1 VIGWPFDPT
10 VYAGLVAAYLG
21 HAWLARSAPDAE
33 RKHTLYLIAGLAAL
47 WLGLETPIDI
57 ISDRYLDSVH
67 MLQHVLLGFIAP
79 PLMLLSLSPTMV
91 GRLVRIPGL
100 RFITEAVAAQVIAGA
115 VMVVWHLPALY
126 DATLYNEEL
135 HTVEHLMFIAAGLLL
150 YWPIIEATSSHSKWH
165 MSAAGKLVYLLL
177 ATLPQ
182 DGVALV
188 LIFSR
193 APFYDFYV
201 TAPRLVDGFSAVID
215 QTVAGAVL
223 MILGKTTL
231 AVAAL
236 TIFFRWVG
244 GEQRAD
250 RRIESAV
257 RVR

>member
-21 HAWLARSAPDAE
+21 HAWLARNAPDAD

-47 WLGLETPIDI
+47 WLALETPIDI

-79 PLMLLSLSPTMV
+79 PLILLSLSPTMV

-100 RFITEAVAAQVIAGA
+100 RFITEAIAAQVIAGA

-126 DATLYNEEL
+126 NATLYSEDL
-135 HTVEHLMFIAAGLLL
+135 HIVEHLTFIAAGLLL
-150 YWPIIEATSSHSKWH
+150 YWPIIEATSLHSKWH

-201 TAPRLVDGFSAVID
+201 TAPRLVDGFTAVID

-250 RRIESAV
+250 RRIDLPV

>member
-1 VIGWPFDPT
+1 
-10 VYAGLVAAYLG
+10 
-21 HAWLARSAPDAE
+21 
-33 RKHTLYLIAGLAAL
+33 
-47 WLGLETPIDI
+47 
-57 ISDRYLDSVH
+57 
-67 MLQHVLLGFIAP
+67 
-79 PLMLLSLSPTMV
+79 
-91 GRLVRIPGL
+91 
-100 RFITEAVAAQVIAGA
+100 
-115 VMVVWHLPALY
+115 
-126 DATLYNEEL
+126 
-135 HTVEHLMFIAAGLLL
+135 
-150 YWPIIEATSSHSKWH
+150 

-215 QTVAGAVL
+215 QTVAGALL

>member
-1 VIGWPFDPT
+1 
-10 VYAGLVAAYLG
+10 
-21 HAWLARSAPDAE
+21 
-33 RKHTLYLIAGLAAL
+33 LIAGLAAI
-47 WLGLETPIDI
+47 WLALETPIDI

-67 MLQHVLLGFIAP
+67 MLQHVLLGFIGP
-79 PLMLLSLSPTMV
+79 PLILLSLSSGMV
-91 GRLVRIPGL
+91 ARMVRIPGV
-100 RFITEAVAAQVIAGA
+100 RSITEPIPAQVIAGA

-126 DATLYNEEL
+126 NATLYSEDL
-135 HTVEHLMFIAAGLLL
+135 HIVEHLTFIAAGFLL

-193 APFYDFYV
+193 SPFYEFYV
-201 TAPRLVDGFSAVID
+201 TAPRLVEGFTAVID

-223 MILGKTTL
+223 MILGKATL

-236 TIFFRWVG
+236 TIFFRWFG

>member
-1 VIGWPFDPT
+1 
-10 VYAGLVAAYLG
+10 
-21 HAWLARSAPDAE
+21 
-33 RKHTLYLIAGLAAL
+33 
-47 WLGLETPIDI
+47 
-57 ISDRYLDSVH
+57 
-67 MLQHVLLGFIAP
+67 
-79 PLMLLSLSPTMV
+79 MV

-201 TAPRLVDGFSAVID
+201 TAPRLVDGFTAVID

-250 RRIESAV
+250 RRIDLPV